1 MKKTNLRINNFFIIH
16 KDNSYYLTDIDVLD
30 DWKETSD
37 KDLEKFLKNKDCT
50 EKINELKNLY
60 DINSNVNFIIP
71 DFKKFNVSLQ
81 KGGTKVIQLGGTT
94 DNSPKRWQSGGDSS
108 GSSPKSMWGGS
119 NVKVY
124 SWQTGGKSI
133 TQWGG
138 WPPNNEELKEEEKS
152 FF

>member
-1 MKKTNLRINNFFIIH
+1 MISGKIMA
-16 KDNSYYLTDIDVLD
+16 
-30 DWKETSD
+30 EQ
-37 KDLEKFLKNKDCT
+37 LEKFLKNKDCN
-50 EKINELKNLY
+50 EKINEVKELY
-60 DINSNVNFIIP
+60 KINSNVNFIIP

-81 KGGTKVIQLGGTT
+81 KGETKVIRLGGKSN
-94 DNSPKRWQSGGDSS
+94 NSPKRWQSGGDSS

-119 NVKVY
+119 SKISTP

-138 WPPNNEELKEEEKS
+138 WGLNDDLKKGENT